1 MDEDMAKR
9 INKLED
15 RVNVLDKNGAVMEV
29 LLKNG
34 QDIQN
39 QFSNALD
46 KFSGVITGVE
56 KTLLQIQGEA
66 KTTKDDLSELDKK
79 VEALEEKGKIDWMLI
94 VKQNLGKL
102 MAGVV
107 LGGGFIAGFAVL
119 VSKLV
124 N

>member
-1 MDEDMAKR
+1 MDDMEKR

-107 LGGGFIAGFAVL
+107 LGGGFIAGCAVL
-119 VSKLV
+119 VSKFV